1 MSEKSQE
8 IKKFFNI
15 KKLFLEQPV
24 FIIFL
29 LFAIVIGIMKPNFL
43 GLENLR
49 NLFLD
54 ISVYGVVACTM
65 TIAII
70 CGEFDLSAASTFI
83 WSQILFC
90 TLLNLWG
97 ATAIGIIA
105 AIIVTLVS
113 GVIIGSINGL
123 IVTRLKINSF
133 ITTLGMMIII
143 RGVALVFTNGD
154 MVATQ
159 NKFIATV
166 GTGSFLKIPYLIY
179 IYVIFVLIAFF
190 VMKYTR
196 FGRNIFATG
205 GNTIVAKL
213 SGIRILFYK
222 YMVFVIIGF
231 ASALA
236 GIMLVSQIRAGSVLY
251 GTDLSLTAVAA
262 TVIGG
267 TSLSGGSGSV
277 IKTFFGMLVLGLLYK
292 ALIFLGLQAYY
303 QNLIKGLVLVVV
315 VAMDAYLNRSG
326 NVRRSL

>member
-1 MSEKSQE
+1 MNQQAQG
-8 IKKFFNI
+8 IKKSFNI
-15 KKLFLEQPV
+15 KKFVLEQPV

-29 LFAIVIGIMKPNFL
+29 LFSIVIGILKPNFL
-43 GLENLR
+43 GITNVR
-49 NLFLD
+49 NIFMD

-70 CGEFDLSAASTFI
+70 CGEFDLSASSTFI

-90 TLLNLWG
+90 TLLNRLG
-97 ATAIGIIA
+97 TSALGILA
-105 AIIVTLVS
+105 AIIITLIS
-113 GVIIGSINGL
+113 GMIIGSINGL

-143 RGVALVFTNGD
+143 KGVALVFTDGK
-154 MVATQ
+154 MVSTS
-159 NKFIATV
+159 NTFIAKM
-166 GTGSFLKIPYLIY
+166 GTGALFGIPYLVY
-179 IYVIFVLIAFF
+179 IYVVFVAIAYF

-213 SGIRILFYK
+213 SGIKTLFYK

-236 GIMLVSQIRAGSVLY
+236 GIMLVSQVRAGSVLY
-251 GTDLSLTAVAA
+251 GTDLALTAVAA

-267 TSLSGGSGSV
+267 TSLAGGSGSV
-277 IKTFFGMLVLGLLYK
+277 AKTFLGMLVLGILYK

-303 QNLIKGLVLVVV
+303 QTLIKGLVLVVV
-315 VAMDAYLNRSG
+315 VAADAYLNRSG
-326 NVRRSL
+326 NIRT

>member
-1 MSEKSQE
+1 MNGKSQT
-8 IKKFFNI
+8 IKKSFNI
-15 KKLFLEQPV
+15 KRFILEQPV

-29 LFAIVIGIMKPNFL
+29 LFAIVMGILKPNFL
-43 GLENLR
+43 GLSNVR
-49 NLFLD
+49 NLFMD

-70 CGEFDLSAASTFI
+70 CGEFDLSASSTFI

-90 TLLNLWG
+90 VLLNHWG
-97 ATAIGIIA
+97 QTAIGIIA
-105 AIIVTLVS
+105 AMIVTLIS
-113 GVIIGSINGL
+113 GMIIGSINGI

-143 RGVALVFTNGD
+143 KGVALVFTDGK
-154 MVATQ
+154 MVSTS
-159 NKFIATV
+159 NKFIASM
-166 GTGSFLKIPYLIY
+166 GTGTFLGIPYLIY
-179 IYVIFVLIAFF
+179 IYVVFVLVAFF

-205 GNTIVAKL
+205 GNVIVAKL
-213 SGIRILFYK
+213 SGIRTAFYK

-236 GIMLVSQIRAGSVLY
+236 GIMLVSQVRAGSVLY

-277 IKTFFGMLVLGLLYK
+277 TKTFFGMLVLGLLYK

-326 NVRRSL
+326 NIRR